1 MIKSSVQNLY
11 GDSLM
16 LGEGSKEKVKLL
28 KQREGEY
35 YYQLWNMQ
43 RGLVND

>member
-1 MIKSSVQNLY
+1 MIENSVQSLY
-11 GDSLM
+11 GDSHM

-35 YYQLWNMQ
+35 YNYGTCRENWLMT
-43 RGLVND
+43 